1 MLATYHLK
9 YSKRG
14 GGGGSGTVNV
24 SDTANYRV
32 RKPSV
37 G

>member
-1 MLATYHLK
+1 VVVV
-9 YSKRG
+9 
-14 GGGGSGTVNV
+14 GGSGTVNV

-32 RKPSV
+32 LKPSV